1 MSTMFKLGNFEIK
14 WYSFFLL
21 VAFTLG
27 ALIIYKNRNKINLSK
42 TEIGD
47 LLFNLIIIAIIGARV
62 YYVLFNLDYYL
73 DYPTDIL
80 KIWEGGLAI
89 HGGIIS
95 GIVYLFY
102 FCKKKNISIIRLTD
116 IIVLALPL
124 GQAIGRWGN
133 FFNQEAYGS
142 ITTYAH
148 LKSLHIP
155 NFIIEGMYINNQYHH
170 PTFLYESIWCLLIFI
185 VLLVL
190 VLLKIEKKG
199 LYTSIYLIMY
209 SIERCL
215 VEGMRQDSLMLFNIK
230 VAQGVS
236 ILMIL
241 IGIVI
246 LIYNWRCKNDKHK
259 FNK

>member
-1 MSTMFKLGNFEIK
+1 M
-14 WYSFFLL
+14 
-21 VAFTLG
+21 
-27 ALIIYKNRNKINLSK
+27 
-42 TEIGD
+42 
-47 LLFNLIIIAIIGARV
+47 
-62 YYVLFNLDYYL
+62 
-73 DYPTDIL
+73 
-80 KIWEGGLAI
+80 
-89 HGGIIS
+89 
-95 GIVYLFY
+95 
-102 FCKKKNISIIRLTD
+102 TD
-116 IIVLALPL
+116 IIVLELPL